1 MEINISSFINQ
12 ESSITSIICNEK
24 YKLSFIESNMSYISL
39 DINNYYQDTIL
50 EILID
55 EIKNRKLE
63 IRNPRKRILNSLKIV
78 GLDESYLRRSIR
90 TLSTTEKKLIQL
102 AIGLLSNPEILILD
116 NFFRNIDLKLEKK
129 LIMLFQRL
137 KDNYNK
143 TIILLN
149 NDLDKVYKYSDY
161 FIIIKNSNILLEG
174 NFKGIVSKIKL
185 LKDNNIYIPDM
196 LEFTYLVREKKKVN
210 IDYYKDIRD
219 LIKDIYKHV

>member
-78 GLDESYLRRSIR
+78 GLDESYLRRSRR

>member
-90 TLSTTEKKLIQL
+90 TLSTTEKKLLQL

-161 FIIIKNSNILLEG
+161 FIIIKNNSILLEG

>member
-39 DINNYYQDTIL
+39 DINNYYQDIIL

-90 TLSTTEKKLIQL
+90 TLSTTEKRLIQL

-161 FIIIKNSNILLEG
+161 FIIIKNNSILLEG